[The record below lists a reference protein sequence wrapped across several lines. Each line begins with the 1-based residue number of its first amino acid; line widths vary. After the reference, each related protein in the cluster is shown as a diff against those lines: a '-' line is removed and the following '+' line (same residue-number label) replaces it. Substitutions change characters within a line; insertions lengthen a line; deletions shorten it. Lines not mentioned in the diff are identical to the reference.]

1 MLTGVLMAVHGVPVN
16 GGKSLLSGGR
26 AEDYHS
32 SLDSSQSRSFDCRAA
47 EALTILKLPMKK
59 RTTRRAIAVALAGL
73 LVAGVGS
80 AQVKSAT
87 QVKSW
92 NKIRYQ
98 GGTVEAKVNPFDW
111 NTTLTLRQ
119 GELELVFAGR
129 KRVVIP
135 VADVM
140 TVSYGQKAY
149 RRVADMA
156 VLSVFATPVALFGLL
171 HKSKDHIV
179 SVEYRMPDGKTGAVL
194 LTVHKDQYEGLLRA
208 LQAATG
214 KPVETRP

>member
-16 GGKSLLSGGR
+16 GGKSLLSGR
-26 AEDYHS
+26 KAKDYHS
-32 SLDSSQSRSFDCRAA
+32 SLDSSQSRSFDCPAA

-73 LVAGVGS
+73 LVAGVAS
-80 AQVKSAT
+80 AE
-87 QVKSW
+87 VKSW

>member
-16 GGKSLLSGGR
+16 GGKSLMSGGR
-26 AEDYHS
+26 VQDYHS
-32 SLDSSQSRSFDCRAA
+32 GRDSSQSRSFDCPAA
-47 EALTILKLPMKK
+47 EALTILKLPMKRK
-59 RTTRRAIAVALAGL
+59 TTRRAIAAALAGL
-73 LVAGVGS
+73 LVAGVGF
-80 AQVKSAT
+80 AQA
-87 QVKSW
+87 KSW

-111 NTTLTLRQ
+111 NTTLTVRQ

-135 VADVM
+135 VADVGR
-140 TVSYGQKAY
+140 VSYGQKAY

-179 SVEYRMPDGKTGAVL
+179 SIEYKMPDGKTGAVL

-214 KPVETRP
+214 KPVEDRP

>member
-1 MLTGVLMAVHGVPVN
+1 M
-16 GGKSLLSGGR
+16 SGAR
-26 AEDYHS
+26 VQDYHS
-32 SLDSSQSRSFDCRAA
+32 GRDSSQSRSFDCRAA
-47 EALTILKLPMKK
+47 EALTILKLPMKRK
-59 RTTRRAIAVALAGL
+59 TTRRAIAAALAGL

-80 AQVKSAT
+80 A

-119 GELELVFAGR
+119 GELELLFAGR

-135 VADVM
+135 VADVGRL
-140 TVSYGQKAY
+140 SYGQKAY

-179 SVEYRMPDGKTGAVL
+179 SIEYKMPDGNTGAVL

-214 KPVETRP
+214 KPVEDRP

>member
-26 AEDYHS
+26 AQDYHS
-32 SLDSSQSRSFDCRAA
+32 SVDSSQSRSFDCPAE
-47 EALTILKLPMKK
+47 EALTILKLLMK
-59 RTTRRAIAVALAGL
+59 RNTTRRAIAAALAGL

-80 AQVKSAT
+80 AQVTSVT
-87 QVKSW
+87 QVKAW

-111 NTTLTLRQ
+111 NTTLTVRQ

-135 VADVM
+135 VADVGRL
-140 TVSYGQKAY
+140 SYGQKAY

-179 SVEYRMPDGKTGAVL
+179 SVEYRMQDGKTGAVL
-194 LTVHKDQYEGLLRA
+194 LTVHKDQYEDLLRA

-214 KPVETRP
+214 KPVENWP